1 MKMNKI
7 LIARVISHL
16 TNAPLFALYVSLI
29 ILTIE
34 PTLFMPFSPLEAF
47 TLAVIFLTILPPA
60 PIPIATLLGHT
71 DIFVS
76 QQEKRPLFFIFAV
89 SMHLLGSVI
98 SLLLGASLFA
108 LFMLSYATVTASL
121 LIINFKTKVSVHTA
135 GVTGPL
141 TYVVYFLGIEYAI
154 LYLLVIPV
162 IWARHTLRAHTI
174 TQLTLGVVDSIVV
187 TFVTCTLWTIITIP

>member
-1 MKMNKI
+1 MVGVDEENLRRKI
-7 LIARVISHL
+7 FEEVKRGKKYVRMFGKWGLEMEIQYFILFWISL
-16 TNAPLFALYVSLI
+16 A
-29 ILTIE
+29 
-34 PTLFMPFSPLEAF
+34 
-47 TLAVIFLTILPPA
+47 LAVIFLTILPPA
-60 PIPIATLLGHT
+60 PTPIATLLGHT

-89 SMHLLGSVI
+89 SMHLLGSII

-108 LFMLSYATVTASL
+108 LFMLSYATVTTSL

-141 TYVVYFLGIEYAI
+141 TYVVYFLGIEYTI

-162 IWARHTLRAHTI
+162 IWARYTLRAHTI